1 MPNPLISL
9 RLSPDLIE
17 AVERFAQENEL
28 DRTAVIRA
36 AICQYIGVPQDPLEE
51 RIERIEDRLDAL
63 EASQPLMT
71 APVRGDY
78 SVEKRVESPSLDDT
92 PVPKGIS
99 QNQLMKLCRCG
110 DRKLKAIRDKP
121 EELAPFTLDRTGQV
135 FEFRDGLFWVKR

>member
-17 AVERFAQENEL
+17 AVSRFARENDL
-28 DRTAVIRA
+28 DRTTVIRA
-36 AICQYIGVPQDPLEE
+36 AICQYIGIPLDPLEE
-51 RIERIEDRLDAL
+51 RIERIEARLDAL
-63 EASQPLMT
+63 EASPPLMT

-78 SVEKRVESPSLDDT
+78 SVEKRVESPSRNDT

-99 QNQLMKLCRCG
+99 QNELTRLCRCG
-110 DRKLKAIRDKP
+110 DRKIKTIRDKP
-121 EELAPFTLDRTGQV
+121 EELAAFTLDRTGQA